1 MLEVKI
7 ISIINQSDGY
17 FLKPIV
23 YCLLNGENLPL

>member
-17 FLKPIV
+17 FLKPF
-23 YCLLNGENLPL
+23 CLLNGENLPL